1 MSMQL
6 RADMMMILVTVSW
19 GTSYVFMKMGLGS
32 IEAFN
37 LVALRFGIAFLFAG
51 LLFYKRLI
59 KVDLKTVKYGMILGF
74 ILYLVFTFITFGVK
88 TTSASNAGFI
98 VSLAV
103 IFVPVLSALFLKQK
117 IGPRVFTGIFLS
129 LLGIGLLTLNPQ
141 LQMNP
146 GDVLCML
153 GALSYA
159 TYILVT
165 GSLTKNVDSLSLGI
179 IQLGFVSLFGLIS
192 SFMAPET
199 TVLPDTA
206 GSWFAIISLGIFC
219 SAIGFT
225 IQTISQKYTTPTNT
239 GLIFSLEPVFAAVF
253 AFLVLDEKF
262 TTNAYIGAALVLT
275 GVLLSRIDVKRVF
288 LKRGESV

>member
-1 MSMQL
+1 MNMQR
-6 RADMMMILVTVSW
+6 RADIMMILVTVSW

-37 LVALRFGIAFLFAG
+37 LVALRFGIAFLLAG
-51 LLFYKRLI
+51 LLFYKRLR
-59 KVDLKTVKYGMILGF
+59 KVDFKTVKYGMILGF
-74 ILYLVFTFITFGVK
+74 ILYLVFTFITFGVN

-117 IGPRVFTGIFLS
+117 IGPRVFTGIFLA
-129 LLGIGLLTLNPQ
+129 LLGIGFLTLNSQ
-141 LQMNP
+141 LQINQ
-146 GDVLCML
+146 GDALCML

-159 TYILVT
+159 TYIIVT
-165 GSLTKNVDSLSLGI
+165 GSLTKNVDSLNLGI

-192 SFMAPET
+192 SFIAAEP
-199 TVLPDTA
+199 TVLPTSTA
-206 GSWFAIISLGIFC
+206 SWIAILSLGIFC

-253 AFLVLDEKF
+253 AFLMLGEEF
-262 TTNAYIGAALVLT
+262 TTKAYIGAALVLA
-275 GVLLSRIDVKRVF
+275 GVLLSRIDMKKVF
-288 LKRGESV
+288 FKRGQSV